1 MASAERVPFV
11 SYWEGIVR
19 DHSPAIWKTV
29 YRLVGNRD
37 DAADCVQ
44 ETFLSAMRHGNSK
57 PVANWGA
64 FLHRIATARAL
75 DCLRKRYRTSAHC
88 EPGPIDWASFPELRP
103 DPRRLAQGS
112 ELLQRLLQ
120 ALVELPRQ
128 QAEAFCL
135 RYLEELEYRE
145 IAETLEMNPNSV
157 GALLHRARESLR
169 QMLSDFVAPE
179 EMTEARP

>member
-1 MASAERVPFV
+1 MAV
-11 SYWEGIVR
+11 WEEIVR
-19 DHSPAIWKTV
+19 DHSPAVWKTV
-29 YRLVGNRD
+29 YRLVGNPD

-57 PVANWGA
+57 PIEHWGA

-75 DCLRKRYRTSAHC
+75 DCLRKRYQMSARR
-88 EPGPIDWASFPELRP
+88 EPVPVDWASLPDFRP
-103 DPRRLAQGS
+103 DPQRQAQGS

-135 RYLEELEYRE
+135 RYLAELEYRE
-145 IAETLEMNPNSV
+145 IAETLEINPNSV

-169 QMLSDFVAPE
+169 QMLSHLVAPDE
-179 EMTEARP
+179 

>member
-1 MASAERVPFV
+1 MAV
-11 SYWEGIVR
+11 WEEIVR

-29 YRLVGNRD
+29 YRLVGNPD

-57 PVANWGA
+57 PIEHWGA

-75 DCLRKRYRTSAHC
+75 DCLRKRYHMSARR
-88 EPGPIDWASFPELRP
+88 EPVPVDWASLPDSRP
-103 DPRRLAQGS
+103 DPQRQAQGS

-135 RYLEELEYRE
+135 RYLAELEYRE
-145 IAETLEMNPNSV
+145 IAETLEINPNSV

-169 QMLSDFVAPE
+169 QMLSHLVAPDE
-179 EMTEARP
+179 

>member
-1 MASAERVPFV
+1 VTV
-11 SYWEGIVR
+11 WEEIVR
-19 DHSPAIWKTV
+19 DHSPAIWKAV

-57 PVANWGA
+57 PIEHWGA

-75 DCLRKRYRTSAHC
+75 DCLRKRYHISAHR
-88 EPGPIDWASFPELRP
+88 EPVPVDWAILPDFRP
-103 DPRRLAQGS
+103 DPQRLAQGS

-135 RYLEELEYRE
+135 RYLAELEYRE
-145 IAETLEMNPNSV
+145 IAETLEINPNSV

-169 QMLSDFVAPE
+169 QMLSHFVTPE
-179 EMTEARP
+179 E

>member
-1 MASAERVPFV
+1 MTV
-11 SYWEGIVR
+11 WEDVVR
-19 DHSPAIWKTV
+19 DYSPAIWKTV

-44 ETFLSAMRHGNSK
+44 ETFLSAMRQENSK

-75 DCLRKRYRTSAHC
+75 DCLRKRYQMSAHR
-88 EPGPIDWASFPELRP
+88 EPVPVDWAGLPDCRP
-103 DPRRLAQGS
+103 DPQRLAQGS

-128 QAEAFCL
+128 QAEALCL
-135 RYLEELEYRE
+135 RYLAELEYRE
-145 IAETLEMNPNSV
+145 IAETLEINPNSV

-169 QMLSDFVAPE
+169 QMLSHFVAPE
-179 EMTEARP
+179 E